1 MASTDKKLS
10 SKRTRSVSQADE
22 NSAKKQGKKTPIQVG
37 LVCTTCSIHVG
48 DEDSL
53 PCDFCGRYTHLSCDQ
68 DMNRDLYDAL
78 NKHQPNPL
86 LYFCIECKPML
97 VPKQSKNL
105 WAGFLERVSKCIE
118 SDKGYE
124 PLATKIMDRMSL
136 KIEHLDDLVREHNRS
151 FENSREELNQMLSTY
166 RDNMCD
172 TRNTLDTA
180 VHNHNNSLMSSSAA
194 LAKTKA
200 ALSEVSTEITNR
212 LNQIQ
217 TNNQQPPMPP
227 IPPPQTNRPPPPPP
241 LITPHQYAHV
251 AAPGAQNYGGLRPM
265 LYNGPPMQNRPPP
278 SKPTPDPETT
288 LVVYNADYRN
298 IRIAVEDLML
308 KCNIYQYEVKY
319 ADVLTKTNDNRQS
332 KPIFIRCDQART
344 KWNFIRD
351 INKLRQTSPAYKDI
365 YARPFLSNEDLRADR
380 NLYRKLIDIRKRHSD
395 RTFKIYKG
403 DIYEKTDETFD
414 VYVEPITDDRDDN
427 TDNAQEDPEMPPLE
441 GEDGQQNVANT
452 PVESNDA

>member
-1 MASTDKKLS
+1 
-10 SKRTRSVSQADE
+10 
-22 NSAKKQGKKTPIQVG
+22 
-37 LVCTTCSIHVG
+37 
-48 DEDSL
+48 
-53 PCDFCGRYTHLSCDQ
+53 
-68 DMNRDLYDAL
+68 MNRDLYDAL

-298 IRIAVEDLML
+298 IRITVEDP
-308 KCNIYQYEVKY
+308 CSSVIYISM
-319 ADVLTKTNDNRQS
+319 R
-332 KPIFIRCDQART
+332 
-344 KWNFIRD
+344 
-351 INKLRQTSPAYKDI
+351 
-365 YARPFLSNEDLRADR
+365 
-380 NLYRKLIDIRKRHSD
+380 
-395 RTFKIYKG
+395 
-403 DIYEKTDETFD
+403 
-414 VYVEPITDDRDDN
+414 
-427 TDNAQEDPEMPPLE
+427 
-441 GEDGQQNVANT
+441 
-452 PVESNDA
+452 